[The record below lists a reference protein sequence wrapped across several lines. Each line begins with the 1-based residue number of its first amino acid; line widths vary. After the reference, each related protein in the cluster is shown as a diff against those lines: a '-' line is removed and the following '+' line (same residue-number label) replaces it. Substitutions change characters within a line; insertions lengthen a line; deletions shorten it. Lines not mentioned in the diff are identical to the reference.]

1 MRISDWSSD
10 VCSSD
15 LARKPSS
22 GADSFIK
29 RVAGGGP
36 AKAFAVARAESLD
49 RLLVQKRFGDRQQ
62 GETFDPAGGALIR
75 RIERQDAFDIVPA
88 EVEQQP
94 VFLAGGTQ
102 VQTAPPHCEIPRHR
116 HP

>member
-1 MRISDWSSD
+1 MIEQR
-10 VCSSD
+10 VEP
-15 LARKPSS
+15 LFEQRQPMLHARKPSS

-49 RLLVQKRFGDRQQ
+49 RLLVQKRFGDRKQ

-75 RIERQDAFDIVPA
+75 RIERPDAFDQIGRASWRARVWQY
-88 EVEQQP
+88 V
-94 VFLAGGTQ
+94 
-102 VQTAPPHCEIPRHR
+102 
-116 HP
+116 